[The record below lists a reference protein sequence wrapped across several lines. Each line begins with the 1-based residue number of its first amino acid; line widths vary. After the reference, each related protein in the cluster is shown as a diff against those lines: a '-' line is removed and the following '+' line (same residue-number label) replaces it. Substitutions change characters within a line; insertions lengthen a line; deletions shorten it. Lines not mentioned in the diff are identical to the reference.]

1 MKTLKNLSKQL
12 KIQTIEHYC
21 LACAEKIS
29 PTSYSYIFN
38 DPVLCDKCLERIK
51 PVYKSIRINEI
62 DITYLCNYESPLKEW
77 LLQYKEQFDIA
88 LAPVFFYLFK
98 TYIKLNF
105 FNYVIVIAPSSLSS
119 IKKREFS
126 HMYEMCKSL
135 NMPIYDILRKKD
147 SATQKGKNALQ
158 RSKIESNIT
167 SINIE
172 RIKDKKVLLID
183 DVITTGATIK
193 ACYNE
198 LMKGKPNKIKCLIL
212 MGAIDQ

>member
-1 MKTLKNLSKQL
+1 
-12 KIQTIEHYC
+12 
-21 LACAEKIS
+21 
-29 PTSYSYIFN
+29 
-38 DPVLCDKCLERIK
+38 
-51 PVYKSIRINEI
+51 
-62 DITYLCNYESPLKEW
+62 
-77 LLQYKEQFDIA
+77 
-88 LAPVFFYLFK
+88 
-98 TYIKLNF
+98 
-105 FNYVIVIAPSSLSS
+105 
-119 IKKREFS
+119 
-126 HMYEMCKSL
+126 MYEMCKSL

-158 RSKIESNIT
+158 RSKIKSNIT

>member
-12 KIQTIEHYC
+12 KIPTIEHYC

-29 PTSYSYIFN
+29 PTSYNYIFN
-38 DPVLCDKCLERIK
+38 EPVLCDKCLERIK

-105 FNYVIVIAPSSLSS
+105 FNYAIVIAPSSLSS